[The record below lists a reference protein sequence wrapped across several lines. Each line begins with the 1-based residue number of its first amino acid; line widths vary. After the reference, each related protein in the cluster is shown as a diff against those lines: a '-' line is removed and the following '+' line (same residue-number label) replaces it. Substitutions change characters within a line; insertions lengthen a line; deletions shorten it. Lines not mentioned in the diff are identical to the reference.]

1 MKIQKR
7 DGRVVPYEEDKI
19 REAIHKANNEVEER
33 YRASEGLI
41 EEILEDV
48 QQEGRQTQTVEH
60 IQDMIEEH
68 LVEHNKYTL
77 AKKYIV
83 YRYQRSL
90 LRKSNTTD
98 ESILKLIRNENKE
111 LAEENSNKNTRLAST
126 QRDYIAGEVSRDVT
140 RRLLLPEHIAMAH
153 DNGVLHFHD
162 ADYFIQP
169 IFNCCLIN
177 IGDMLEN
184 GTVMN
189 GKLIESPKSFQVAC
203 TVMTQIISAVA
214 SSQYG
219 GQSVDIRH
227 LGRYLRKTRDKYER
241 HYKEKYGDIISDE
254 ASQITGSIGMLSS
267 ASLNKTKLGL
277 YEPSHG
283 SAPDIAGKNI
293 ANPIATILSAAMMLR
308 YSLDLD
314 KEADAIEAAVAQVL
328 KENYRTVDIMSEGMT
343 QCTTTQMGDLIANH
357 LA

>member
-48 QQEGRQTQTVEH
+48 QQEGKQTQTVEH

-126 QRDYIAGEVSRDVT
+126 QRDYIADVCFC
-140 RRLLLPEHIAMAH
+140 RSILLWHMTT
-153 DNGVLHFHD
+153 V
-162 ADYFIQP
+162 
-169 IFNCCLIN
+169 CCIS
-177 IGDMLEN
+177 M
-184 GTVMN
+184 MR
-189 GKLIESPKSFQVAC
+189 
-203 TVMTQIISAVA
+203 II
-214 SSQYG
+214 
-219 GQSVDIRH
+219 
-227 LGRYLRKTRDKYER
+227 
-241 HYKEKYGDIISDE
+241 
-254 ASQITGSIGMLSS
+254 LSS
-267 ASLNKTKLGL
+267 RSST
-277 YEPSHG
+277 
-283 SAPDIAGKNI
+283 
-293 ANPIATILSAAMMLR
+293 
-308 YSLDLD
+308 
-314 KEADAIEAAVAQVL
+314 AV
-328 KENYRTVDIMSEGMT
+328 
-343 QCTTTQMGDLIANH
+343 
-357 LA
+357 

>member
-126 QRDYIAGEVSRDVT
+126 QRDYIAGEVSMMLPDVCFC
-140 RRLLLPEHIAMAH
+140 RSILPCHMTT
-153 DNGVLHFHD
+153 V
-162 ADYFIQP
+162 
-169 IFNCCLIN
+169 CCIS
-177 IGDMLEN
+177 M
-184 GTVMN
+184 MR
-189 GKLIESPKSFQVAC
+189 
-203 TVMTQIISAVA
+203 II
-214 SSQYG
+214 
-219 GQSVDIRH
+219 
-227 LGRYLRKTRDKYER
+227 
-241 HYKEKYGDIISDE
+241 
-254 ASQITGSIGMLSS
+254 LSS
-267 ASLNKTKLGL
+267 RSST
-277 YEPSHG
+277 
-283 SAPDIAGKNI
+283 
-293 ANPIATILSAAMMLR
+293 
-308 YSLDLD
+308 
-314 KEADAIEAAVAQVL
+314 AV
-328 KENYRTVDIMSEGMT
+328 
-343 QCTTTQMGDLIANH
+343 
-357 LA
+357 

>member
-7 DGRVVPYEEDKI
+7 DGRVVPYEEEKI

-177 IGDMLEN
+177 IKDLS
-184 GTVMN
+184 
-189 GKLIESPKSFQVAC
+189 LIH
-203 TVMTQIISAVA
+203 I
-214 SSQYG
+214 
-219 GQSVDIRH
+219 
-227 LGRYLRKTRDKYER
+227 
-241 HYKEKYGDIISDE
+241 
-254 ASQITGSIGMLSS
+254 
-267 ASLNKTKLGL
+267 
-277 YEPSHG
+277 
-283 SAPDIAGKNI
+283 
-293 ANPIATILSAAMMLR
+293 
-308 YSLDLD
+308 
-314 KEADAIEAAVAQVL
+314 
-328 KENYRTVDIMSEGMT
+328 
-343 QCTTTQMGDLIANH
+343 
-357 LA
+357 

>member
-126 QRDYIAGEVSRDVT
+126 QRDYIAVKCPVMLPDVCFC
-140 RRLLLPEHIAMAH
+140 RSILPWHMTT
-153 DNGVLHFHD
+153 V
-162 ADYFIQP
+162 
-169 IFNCCLIN
+169 CCIS
-177 IGDMLEN
+177 M
-184 GTVMN
+184 MR
-189 GKLIESPKSFQVAC
+189 
-203 TVMTQIISAVA
+203 IIS
-214 SSQYG
+214 SS
-219 GQSVDIRH
+219 R
-227 LGRYLRKTRDKYER
+227 
-241 HYKEKYGDIISDE
+241 
-254 ASQITGSIGMLSS
+254 SS
-267 ASLNKTKLGL
+267 
-277 YEPSHG
+277 
-283 SAPDIAGKNI
+283 
-293 ANPIATILSAAMMLR
+293 
-308 YSLDLD
+308 
-314 KEADAIEAAVAQVL
+314 
-328 KENYRTVDIMSEGMT
+328 TVV
-343 QCTTTQMGDLIANH
+343 
-357 LA
+357 

>member
-1 MKIQKR
+1 MNFKAQNLVIYYDLRRESCRELASDAAFLSAYAEIRISMGMIKSEGTAMKIQKR

-48 QQEGRQTQTVEH
+48 QQEGKQIQTVEH

-177 IGDMLEN
+177 IKDMLDN
-184 GTVMN
+184 GTSIN
-189 GKLIESPKSFQVAC
+189 GKMIESPKSFQVAC
-203 TVMTQIISAVA
+203 TVTTQIIAAISMAVRA
-214 SSQYG
+214 
-219 GQSVDIRH
+219 
-227 LGRYLRKTRDKYER
+227 
-241 HYKEKYGDIISDE
+241 
-254 ASQITGSIGMLSS
+254 
-267 ASLNKTKLGL
+267 
-277 YEPSHG
+277 
-283 SAPDIAGKNI
+283 
-293 ANPIATILSAAMMLR
+293 
-308 YSLDLD
+308 
-314 KEADAIEAAVAQVL
+314 
-328 KENYRTVDIMSEGMT
+328 
-343 QCTTTQMGDLIANH
+343 
-357 LA
+357 

>member
-126 QRDYIAGEVSRDVT
+126 QRDYIAGEVSRDVPDVCFC
-140 RRLLLPEHIAMAH
+140 RSILPWHMTT
-153 DNGVLHFHD
+153 V
-162 ADYFIQP
+162 
-169 IFNCCLIN
+169 CCIS
-177 IGDMLEN
+177 M
-184 GTVMN
+184 MR
-189 GKLIESPKSFQVAC
+189 
-203 TVMTQIISAVA
+203 II
-214 SSQYG
+214 
-219 GQSVDIRH
+219 
-227 LGRYLRKTRDKYER
+227 
-241 HYKEKYGDIISDE
+241 
-254 ASQITGSIGMLSS
+254 LSS
-267 ASLNKTKLGL
+267 RSST
-277 YEPSHG
+277 
-283 SAPDIAGKNI
+283 
-293 ANPIATILSAAMMLR
+293 
-308 YSLDLD
+308 
-314 KEADAIEAAVAQVL
+314 AV
-328 KENYRTVDIMSEGMT
+328 
-343 QCTTTQMGDLIANH
+343 
-357 LA
+357 

>member
-48 QQEGRQTQTVEH
+48 QQEGKQTQTVEH

-140 RRLLLPEHIAMAH
+140 RRLLLPEHIWH
-153 DNGVLHFHD
+153 
-162 ADYFIQP
+162 
-169 IFNCCLIN
+169 N
-177 IGDMLEN
+177 IYLS
-184 GTVMN
+184 TV
-189 GKLIESPKSFQVAC
+189 
-203 TVMTQIISAVA
+203 
-214 SSQYG
+214 
-219 GQSVDIRH
+219 
-227 LGRYLRKTRDKYER
+227 
-241 HYKEKYGDIISDE
+241 
-254 ASQITGSIGMLSS
+254 
-267 ASLNKTKLGL
+267 
-277 YEPSHG
+277 
-283 SAPDIAGKNI
+283 
-293 ANPIATILSAAMMLR
+293 
-308 YSLDLD
+308 
-314 KEADAIEAAVAQVL
+314 
-328 KENYRTVDIMSEGMT
+328 
-343 QCTTTQMGDLIANH
+343 
-357 LA
+357 